1 MVFNP
6 KIFNGRHSGHTL
18 QLDSTESSSIE
29 SVQCCPDYV
38 VLSTEYRE
46 ISLSG
51 GTTGYSVIR
60 KKEMSGSDEYG
71 DYSFH

>member
-6 KIFNGRHSGHTL
+6 KIFNGIHSGHTL

-46 ISLSG
+46 INLSG
-51 GTTGYSVIR
+51 GTRGDSVIR
-60 KKEMSGSDEYG
+60 QKEMPGPDEYG
-71 DYSFH
+71 DYLFY